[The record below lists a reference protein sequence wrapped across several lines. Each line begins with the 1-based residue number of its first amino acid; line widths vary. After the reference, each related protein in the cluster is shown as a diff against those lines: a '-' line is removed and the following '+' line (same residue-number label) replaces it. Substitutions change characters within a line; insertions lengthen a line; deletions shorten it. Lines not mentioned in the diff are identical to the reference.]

1 MTQKRHTLLKQPTFG
16 DFSHQ
21 KCVSFSVFFGFLQ
34 LATALVLEVI
44 RYLGHVK
51 EKDPGRILTQNT
63 PKHVVPPKDVPFWGR
78 EHKIYHLDP
87 HFPELVPFWGL
98 FLTGLRKFSPKNRLT
113 MEMLTLEH
121 LLIVIVD
128 A

>member
-1 MTQKRHTLLKQPTFG
+1 MTLRTKNVLVFP
-16 DFSHQ
+16 
-21 KCVSFSVFFGFLQ
+21 VFFGFLQ
-34 LATALVLEVI
+34 LATAK
-44 RYLGHVK
+44 G
-51 EKDPGRILTQNT
+51 PGRILTQNT

-87 HFPELVPFWGL
+87 HFLELVPFWGP
-98 FLTGLRKFSPKNRLT
+98 FLAGLRKFSPKNRLT
-113 MEMLTLEH
+113 MGMLPLEH